1 MAVPDS
7 RDCHLCLAGQKSPCR
22 EISFSRQGLL
32 KILFHNQ
39 MTKNKV
45 GAIITERRCKVLQMI
60 GVEYEMVYEI
70 WYLEKDIDDTGGNLL
85 RHIFNQRCCFPDDIQ

>member
-1 MAVPDS
+1 MAKG
-7 RDCHLCLAGQKSPCR
+7 RTRFAGR
-22 EISFSRQGLL
+22 SFVFGGTKKPLPGDRLL

-85 RHIFNQRCCFPDDIQ
+85 RHIFNQRCCLPDDIQ